1 MTFISHYGEIP
12 NDSVEN
18 YIKILINKTYKIL
31 PMKEE
36 ELPTLK
42 SYIESYLREL
52 IGAHIFLFNEDN
64 KQLMVLIS
72 TMTYLANSEYDV
84 SVCRKEVF
92 KCIHIL
98 QDISNS
104 LNNKE

>member
-1 MTFISHYGEIP
+1 MFTSRYGEIP
-12 NDSVEN
+12 MGSVNN
-18 YIKILINKTYKIL
+18 YINILINKTYKIL

-52 IGAHIFLFNEDN
+52 IGAYSFLFDN
-64 KQLMVLIS
+64 DNGQVMVLIS
-72 TMTYLANSEYDV
+72 TMAYLADNEYDV

-98 QDISNS
+98 QDISNT
-104 LNNKE
+104 LTNKE

>member
-1 MTFISHYGEIP
+1 MFMSRYGEIP
-12 NDSVEN
+12 MNAVEN
-18 YIKILINKTYKIL
+18 YVKVLINKTYKIL

-52 IGAHIFLFNEDN
+52 IGAHLFLFNDDN
-64 KQLMVLIS
+64 GQVMVLIS
-72 TMTYLANSEYDV
+72 TMTYLANNDYDV
-84 SVCRKEVF
+84 AVCRREVF

-98 QDISNS
+98 QDIINT
-104 LNNKE
+104 LGDKE